1 MASTRAF
8 LLIETQVGKT
18 KDVVNGLSGVDGVA
32 SVDIVT
38 GPYDVIA
45 VLDAPDLS
53 SVGDIVTGSV
63 HAIDGVGR
71 TVTCLAVP
79 AAPA

>member
-1 MASTRAF
+1 MANTRAF

-18 KDVVNGLSGVDGVA
+18 KDVVSGLSGVDGVA
-32 SVDIVT
+32 SVDMVT
-38 GPYDVIA
+38 GPYDVIV
-45 VLDAPDLS
+45 VLEASDLS
-53 SVGDIVTGSV
+53 SVGDIVTSSV

-79 AAPA
+79 D

>member
-1 MASTRAF
+1 MTVKAY

-18 KDVVNGLSGVDGVA
+18 KQVVEAIRNIQGVA

-45 VLDAPDLS
+45 VIQTETMNDIGELIAAKLHSVAGS
-53 SVGDIVTGSV
+53 SRIVTC
-63 HAIDGVGR
+63 I
-71 TVTCLAVP
+71 AV
-79 AAPA
+79 

>member
-1 MASTRAF
+1 MANTRAF

-18 KDVVNGLSGVDGVA
+18 KDVVSGLSGVDGVA
-32 SVDIVT
+32 SVDMVT

-45 VLDAPDLS
+45 VLEASDLS
-53 SVGDIVTGSV
+53 SVGDIVTSSV

-79 AAPA
+79 D

>member
-18 KDVVNGLSGVDGVA
+18 KDVVSGLSGVDGVA
-32 SVDIVT
+32 SVDMVT

-45 VLDAPDLS
+45 VLEASDLS
-53 SVGDIVTGSV
+53 SVGDIVTSSV

-79 AAPA
+79 D

>member
-18 KDVVNGLSGVDGVA
+18 KDVVSGLSGVDGVA
-32 SVDIVT
+32 SVDMVT

-45 VLDAPDLS
+45 VLEASDLS
-53 SVGDIVTGSV
+53 SVGDIVTSFV

-79 AAPA
+79 D

>member
-1 MASTRAF
+1 MANTRAF

-18 KDVVNGLSGVDGVA
+18 KDVVSGLAGIDGVA
-32 SVDIVT
+32 SVDMVT

-45 VLDAPDLS
+45 ILEAPDLS
-53 SVGDIVTGSV
+53 SVGDIVTSSV
-63 HAIDGVGR
+63 HAIGGVGR

-79 AAPA
+79 D